1 MVETSDE
8 VCSCQRARFG
18 EYPNKRVFLV
28 MMEDSGTTY
37 TCSVLAVEVEANIS
51 PSEGNNISDIGC
63 RAKTHWI

>member
-1 MVETSDE
+1 MPKSSVWVISEQT
-8 VCSCQRARFG
+8 C
-18 EYPNKRVFLV
+18 FLV